1 MKYLI
6 SLNGKQYEVVVEHH
20 KANISN
26 VVPIANTPPQAKLTN
41 HTKTQ
46 ELKQDSETPPIALP
60 VNGTTVTAPLP
71 GSVTQLKVKQ
81 GQKLKRG
88 DLVCVLEAMKMENE
102 IVAPVDGIVM
112 HVVVSQG
119 STVQTGDILIVI
131 G

>member
-6 SLNGKQYEVVVEHH
+6 SLNGKQYEVIVEHH

-26 VVPIANTPPQAKLTN
+26 VIPITAAVPQSIASTSIPEAKKEN
-41 HTKTQ
+41 GK
-46 ELKQDSETPPIALP
+46 SPVAFP

-71 GSVTQLKVKQ
+71 GTVTQIKVNQ
-81 GQKLKRG
+81 GQKIKRG
-88 DLVCVLEAMKMENE
+88 DLLCILEAMKMENE
-102 IVAPVDGIVM
+102 IAAPVDG
-112 HVVVSQG
+112 VVVNIVVNKN